1 MPENETKLDEQQK
14 VANQKKEEEIDTFLK
29 AAEDVRKNTVSKEE
43 FDKLKAENKKL
54 TEFIVEGGD
63 GTSKA
68 STKPEV
74 RSKAELQKVLA
85 NEETN
90 NYEYAKAALEL
101 RKQLIDEGKRDP
113 FLPNSSQIPT
123 TSVDVEGAEKV
134 AKVLQECVDES
145 EGDPETFN
153 FLFGK
158 RVNDSSP
165 LLNAKVRGKAS
176 K

>member
-1 MPENETKLDEQQK
+1 MPENETKLNEQQK
-14 VANQKKEEEIDTFLK
+14 NVADPKKEEGIDTFLK

-43 FDKLKAENKKL
+43 YEKVKTENKKL
-54 TEFIVEGGD
+54 TEFILEGGD
-63 GTSKA
+63 ETSKT

-90 NYEYAKAALEL
+90 NLEYTKAALEL
-101 RKQLIDEGKRDP
+101 RQQLIDEGKRDP

-123 TSVDVEGAEKV
+123 TSIDVEGAEKV

-165 LLNAKVRGKAS
+165 LLNAKVRKAS